1 MFGIMFP
8 VVSLTIPT
16 YPINVGGPNVDAN
29 T

>member
-8 VVSLTIPT
+8 VVSLPYLF
-16 YPINVGGPNVDAN
+16 YPINVGGSNVGIH